1 MCRPA
6 RGECDLEERC
16 GGGEALCPR
25 DTFKVAVDISSVIS
39 TVISTVISS
48 VISTVIS
55 TVISPG
61 HGHGLW

>member
-16 GGGEALCPR
+16 GDGEVLCPR

-39 TVISTVISS
+39 S
-48 VISTVIS
+48 VISAVI
-55 TVISPG
+55 
-61 HGHGLW
+61 HLL